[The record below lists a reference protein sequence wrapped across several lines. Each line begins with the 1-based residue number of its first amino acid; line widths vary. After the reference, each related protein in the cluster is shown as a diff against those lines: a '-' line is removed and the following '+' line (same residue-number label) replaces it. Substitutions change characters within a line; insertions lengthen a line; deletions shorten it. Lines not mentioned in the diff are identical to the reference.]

1 MGTITKMSNVA
12 IAMQSALAAAKTISG
27 ITKADPGV
35 VSSTAH
41 GYSNGDFILL
51 TVQGM
56 WQLDGRV
63 FRVCNQATDSF
74 QLEEVSGGTGID
86 TTNFDT
92 FSSGTAE
99 KITFGT
105 SITTAADVQMA
116 GGDYDFLDTTVIHSN
131 VKSQIPGTANPF
143 TATIDHLWD
152 PTDAGQVALLAASEA
167 QAKRAFK
174 FTFGT
179 GGKIM
184 VFAGYVG
191 HSGLPKAAALQVIK
205 TAGAITAQG
214 APTYYSA

>member
-1 MGTITKMSNVA
+1 MSIIHKMSQVA

-27 ITKADPGV
+27 ITNADPGV

-41 GYSNGDFILL
+41 GYSNGDYVLL

-74 QLEEVSGGTGID
+74 QLEEVSGGAGID
-86 TTNFDT
+86 TTDFDT

-116 GGDYDFLDTTVIHSN
+116 GGEYDFLDTTVIHSN

-143 TATIDHLWD
+143 TVTIDHLWD
-152 PTDAGQVALLAASEA
+152 PTDAGQIALLAASEA

-179 GGKIM
+179 GGAIM
-184 VFAGYVG
+184 VFSGYVG
-191 HSGLPKAAALQVIK
+191 HSALPKAAALQVIK